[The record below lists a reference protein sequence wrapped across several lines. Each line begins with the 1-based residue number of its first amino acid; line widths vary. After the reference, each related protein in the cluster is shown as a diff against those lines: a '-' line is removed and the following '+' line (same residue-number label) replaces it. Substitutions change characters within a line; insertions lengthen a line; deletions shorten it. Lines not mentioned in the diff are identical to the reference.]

1 MSITIMNN
9 GGFKVAMTSLQ
20 VAELTGK
27 EHKNIMADIK
37 DESIKLGTEISQL
50 IFQQSDYTNSRGKIY
65 PMFNLSKDGAMQ
77 LGARYDAV
85 TRFKMIQRINELEN
99 ANPMAN
105 LTRKELLLLALE
117 AEEKI
122 ERLEIENKEVKTEN
136 KEIKTAVVDIKCS
149 LNNLEADVRVNINQ
163 AIRRLVDIYC
173 KTNGIKG
180 TDRECLYREIYQTVY
195 TGFCKEYNVN
205 FNDIKSKEYVSL
217 KTGKPTKTKQSFIK
231 IIESMGL
238 QGLLADYIGSISPSE
253 LKMSI

>member
-1 MSITIMNN
+1 MNITIMNK

-20 VAELTGK
+20 VAELTEKLHANIIRDIEDEAEKLGK
-27 EHKNIMADIK
+27 EIGDI
-37 DESIKLGTEISQL
+37 
-50 IFQQSDYTNSRGKIY
+50 IFELTSYTDKSNRQSKMY
-65 PMFNLSKDGAMQ
+65 NLTREGAMQ

-217 KTGKPTKTKQSFIK
+217 KTGKPTKAKQSFIK